1 MHEAEQLQQ
10 TPQARAVHHGLTVR
24 PGHVRV
30 ASWRTH
36 CALRHALLSICS
48 SIAHNGTHRHAPQH
62 APLVALLNCAYL
74 GDTLLLGMRTLL
86 GMRCTRPK
94 GARTLLHPPRCSG
107 ACYST
112 HAPNYASGCACLGGA
127 LLQSMRARS

>member
-1 MHEAEQLQQ
+1 MKRNSYNKLRKHVQCTMGSRCAL
-10 TPQARAVHHGLTVR
+10 AMCALH
-24 PGHVRV
+24 PG
-30 ASWRTH
+30 RTH

-127 LLQSMRARS
+127 LLQRMRARS